1 MVDGEIKEKLLT
13 NSEERVAESE
23 KFAEQKRKIKHY
35 VDQKNLK
42 TVSLN
47 EEKFFARRKQLNA
60 EKEDE
65 KAIEKQVLPNRE
77 IERNY
82 YLDEVLRITAD
93 YVNLLGKN
101 S

>member
-1 MVDGEIKEKLLT
+1 MN
-13 NSEERVAESE
+13 NSQQRVQESE
-23 KFAEQKRKIKHY
+23 DFKEQLRKIEHY
-35 VDQKNLK
+35 VEQKNLK

-47 EEKFFARRKQLNA
+47 EEKFLARRKQLNA

-65 KAIEKQVLPNRE
+65 KAMEQQVMPNRE

-93 YVNLLGKN
+93 YVNLLSKN